1 MIHILTIKNKTSQMY
16 QTHHTQLSLLLLS
29 TIVTRFFGLS
39 PVLWYCVYVLELL
52 VDADEETD
60 SPLAIGATCMDGTVI
75 IPSDD
80 FADTVG

>member
-1 MIHILTIKNKTSQMY
+1 MS

-60 SPLAIGATCMDGTVI
+60 SPLAIGATCRDGIVV
-75 IPSDD
+75 IPSDE
-80 FADTVG
+80 FGFICG